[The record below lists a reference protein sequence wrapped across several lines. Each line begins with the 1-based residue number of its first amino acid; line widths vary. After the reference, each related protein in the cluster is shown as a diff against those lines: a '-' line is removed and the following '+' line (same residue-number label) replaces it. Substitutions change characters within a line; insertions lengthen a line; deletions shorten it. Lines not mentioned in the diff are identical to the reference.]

1 MTRLKHEFPTEWS
14 FYPDDAGDDGEQPS
28 TEKKS
33 SQELQLKIAGPR
45 PELPKVRAM
54 GASASTS
61 D

>member
-1 MTRLKHEFPTEWS
+1 MKRLKHEFPTEWS
-14 FYPDDAGDDGEQPS
+14 FYPDDTQDDGEQPS
-28 TEKKS
+28 IENN
-33 SQELQLKIAGPR
+33 SQDLQLKIAGPR

>member
-14 FYPDDAGDDGEQPS
+14 FYPDDAQDDGEQSS
-28 TEKKS
+28 TGKNN
-33 SQELQLKIAGPR
+33 QDLQIKIAGPR
-45 PELPKVRAM
+45 PELPKVRAI

>member
-1 MTRLKHEFPTEWS
+1 MKRLKHEFPTEWS
-14 FYPDDAGDDGEQPS
+14 FYPDDDHDDGEQPS
-28 TEKKS
+28 IEKN
-33 SQELQLKIAGPR
+33 SQDLQLKIAGPR